1 MTAKT
6 RKVVLST
13 GRVALHR
20 ILSGDVQEV
29 YLADGGEM
37 SNAEWDEYCAI
48 IIEAKRGKEK
58 QSKGTP

>member
-1 MTAKT
+1 MTTTT

-20 ILSGDVQEV
+20 IVSGDVQEV

-37 SNAEWDEYCAI
+37 SNAEWDEYCEI
-48 IIEAKRGKEK
+48 IIAAKRNKEK
-58 QSKGTP
+58 QNPAHE